1 MSFFICICFPVQ
13 KGYLFMLEHIHD
25 EPQLVGYLCHLCES
39 PLSDDEKIDIRDG
52 NCFFKMRELL
62 KCLISKGESACK
74 EFLEKFKCY
83 QNLYSKFCNAVK
95 SVTNAG
101 LFVALYRICI

>member
-13 KGYLFMLEHIHD
+13 KGYLFLLEHIH
-25 EPQLVGYLCHLCES
+25 EELQLVDYLCQLCES
-39 PLSDDEKIDIRDG
+39 HLSDDEKKDMRDG
-52 NCFFKMRELL
+52 KGYFKKRELL

-83 QNLYSKFCNAVK
+83 ENLYSQFRNAIN

-101 LFVALYRICI
+101 LSVALYRI